1 MSGRCLIQE
10 FHLRTVEVVALQ
22 TRTTMPASASLDV
35 KTRGSLV
42 LKRNLSINV
51 LQKFG
56 SKDGGISYIKKVI
69 SGRSLTTI
77 LLHLQ
82 DLSLVLGAD
91 MNYFMNLTL
100 DKSVERSTSSKMR
113 ASNDFL
119 NFLSALSLTDLYRT
133 INPTSKQYPSYSA

>member
-1 MSGRCLIQE
+1 
-10 FHLRTVEVVALQ
+10 
-22 TRTTMPASASLDV
+22 MPASASLDV